1 MVTFTITYQGDL
13 RCAAVHGPSKTM
25 LLTDA
30 PLDNH
35 GRGESF
41 SPTDLIATGLATC
54 VLTTIGIVAK
64 RDAVAFTGAT
74 AEVAKH
80 MTSDLPRRIARL
92 VVHIAMPLGLAHE
105 VRAKLERAG
114 HTCPVKLSLHPD
126 LVVELAYR
134 YAD

>member
-1 MVTFTITYQGDL
+1 MVTFTIIYQGDL
-13 RCAAVHGPSKTM
+13 RCSAVHGPSKTT

-30 PLDNH
+30 PVDNH

-54 VLTTIGIVAK
+54 VVTTIGIVAK
-64 RDAVAFTGAT
+64 RDGVAFTGAS
-74 AEVAKH
+74 AEVEKH
-80 MTSDLPRRIARL
+80 MTPDLPRRIARL
-92 VVHIAMPLGLAHE
+92 VVRVAMPLGLAGE

-126 LVVELAYR
+126 VVVELSYR